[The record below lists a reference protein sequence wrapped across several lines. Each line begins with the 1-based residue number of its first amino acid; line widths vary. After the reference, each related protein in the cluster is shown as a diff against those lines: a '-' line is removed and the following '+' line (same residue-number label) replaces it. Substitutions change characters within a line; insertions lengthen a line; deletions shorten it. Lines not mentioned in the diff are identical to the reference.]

1 MKAGESETRWI
12 KPAGIW
18 LPSFAPSKETYSP
31 DLKIHP
37 GMYFIRGGGVCLG
50 YLSLQGVLTRLEA
63 VAALFYYFFFKGADL
78 PGMRFPFSLSSNT
91 LLACLHW
98 HSHRGISQ
106 PGFVCKVW
114 EYQICCAK
122 AGV

>member
-1 MKAGESETRWI
+1 
-12 KPAGIW
+12 
-18 LPSFAPSKETYSP
+18 
-31 DLKIHP
+31 
-37 GMYFIRGGGVCLG
+37 MYFIRGGGVCLG

-91 LLACLHW
+91 LLACLRW

-106 PGFVCKVW
+106 PGFVGKVW